1 LEVLSLKLRNFR
13 NFTELELVFEPEG
26 ALIHGN
32 NGIGK
37 TNLLEAISYFAF
49 GKSFRTSSDLDLIN
63 FSKAFFRIEGSFK
76 LKNTIHKFEAAVDK
90 TRKLIK
96 IDGNAIA
103 RISELYR
110 YLKVVY
116 FSPDDI
122 FMIGGSPKYRRN
134 FIDQA
139 ISQYSFKYIEFLRT
153 YNRILKQRNALLKTK
168 FESSEK
174 RTWDEQF
181 ARNGAELIKLRLKYL
196 EQFIPKLTKCYDNI
210 NENSEILGIEY
221 KYSFPVT
228 GTDIADDIL
237 RHLNETE
244 EQEIKQER
252 TLCGPHLDDIDFLI
266 DQHAARKFGS
276 QGQKRSLAIAVR
288 LVQAQLILEEGSE
301 APIFMFDDVLADL
314 DKKRAKKIMG
324 MLKKSHQ
331 VFIATPNTEIY
342 APFNLPE
349 IEMEKLSETE

>member
-153 YNRILKQRNALLKTK
+153 YNRILKQRNALLKTT

-181 ARNGAELIKLRLKYL
+181 VRNGAELIKLRLKYL
-196 EQFIPKLTKCYDNI
+196 EQFIPRLTECYDNI
-210 NENSEILGIEY
+210 NENSETLGIEY

>member
-1 LEVLSLKLRNFR
+1 MEVLSLKLRNFR

-26 ALIHGN
+26 ALIHGK

-37 TNLLEAISYFAF
+37 TNLLEAVSYFAF

-63 FSKAFFRIEGSFK
+63 FSKVFFRIEGSFK
-76 LKNTIHKFEAAVDK
+76 LQNTIHKFEAAVDK

-174 RTWDEQF
+174 RIWDEQF
-181 ARNGAELIKLRLKYL
+181 AHNGAELIKLRLKYL
-196 EQFIPKLTKCYDNI
+196 EKFIPILTEYYDNI
-210 NENSEILGIEY
+210 NENSETLGIEY
-221 KYSFPVT
+221 KYSFPVS

-324 MLKKSHQ
+324 MLKKKHQ
-331 VFIATPNTEIY
+331 VFVATPNTEIY
-342 APFNLPE
+342 EPFNLPE
-349 IEMEKLSETE
+349 IEMEKLSEVE

>member
-1 LEVLSLKLRNFR
+1 MEVLSLKLRNFR
-13 NFTELELVFEPEG
+13 NFTELELVFKPEG
-26 ALIHGN
+26 ALIHGK

-37 TNLLEAISYFAF
+37 TNLLEAVSYFAF
-49 GKSFRTSSDLDLIN
+49 GKSFRTSTDLDLIN
-63 FSKAFFRIEGSFK
+63 FSKAFFHIEGSFK

-153 YNRILKQRNALLKTK
+153 YNRILKQRNALLKTT

-196 EQFIPKLTKCYDNI
+196 EQFIPRLTKCYDNI
-210 NENSEILGIEY
+210 NENSETLGIEY

-324 MLKKSHQ
+324 MLKKNHQ

-349 IEMEKLSETE
+349 IEMEKLSEAE

>member
-1 LEVLSLKLRNFR
+1 MEVLSLKLQNYR
-13 NFTELELVFEPEG
+13 NFTELKLLFKPEG

-32 NGIGK
+32 NGTGK
-37 TNLLEAISYFAF
+37 TNLLESVSYFAF

-63 FSKAFFRIEGSFK
+63 FSKVFFRIEGSFK
-76 LKNTIHKFEAAVDK
+76 IKNTIHKFEAAVDK

-96 IDGNAIA
+96 IDGNTIA

-122 FMIGGSPKYRRN
+122 YMIGGSPKYRRN

-139 ISQYSFKYIEFLRT
+139 ISQCSFEYIEFLRN
-153 YNRILKQRNALLKTK
+153 YNRILKQRNALLKTE
-168 FESSEK
+168 FDRSEK
-174 RTWDEQF
+174 RSWDEQF
-181 ARNGAELIKLRLKYL
+181 ARIGAELINLRLKYL
-196 EQFIPKLTKCYDNI
+196 EEFIPKLTEYYDNI
-210 NENSEILGIEY
+210 NGNQEILGINY
-221 KYSFPVT
+221 NYSFPVT
-228 GTDIADDIL
+228 GTDITDDIIQ
-237 RHLNETE
+237 HLNEIE

-266 DQHAARKFGS
+266 DKHDARKFGS
-276 QGQKRSLAIAVR
+276 NGQKRSLAIAAR
-288 LVQAQLILEEGSE
+288 LVQAQLILEEDSE

-324 MLKKSHQ
+324 MLKKKHQ

-342 APFNLPE
+342 KPFNLPE
-349 IEMEKLSETE
+349 IEMEKIGEIK

>member
-1 LEVLSLKLRNFR
+1 MEVLSLKLINFR
-13 NFTELELVFEPEG
+13 NFTEFELVFEPEG
-26 ALIHGN
+26 ALIYGK

-37 TNLLEAISYFAF
+37 TNLLEAVSYFAF

-63 FSKAFFRIEGSFK
+63 FSKVFFRIEGSFK
-76 LKNTIHKFEAAVDK
+76 LQNTIHRFEAAVDK

-196 EQFIPKLTKCYDNI
+196 EKFIPILTEYYDNI
-210 NENSEILGIEY
+210 NENSETLGIEY
-221 KYSFPVT
+221 KYSFPVS

-244 EQEIKQER
+244 DQEIKQER

-314 DKKRAKKIMG
+314 DKERAKKIMG
-324 MLKKSHQ
+324 MLKKKHQ
-331 VFIATPNTEIY
+331 VFIATPNTQIY
-342 APFNLPE
+342 EPFNLPE
-349 IEMEKLSETE
+349 IEMEKLQ

>member
-1 LEVLSLKLRNFR
+1 MEILSLKLRNYR
-13 NFTELELVFEPEG
+13 NFIELELVFKPEG
-26 ALIHGN
+26 ALIHGK

-37 TNLLEAISYFAF
+37 TNILEAVSYFAF

-63 FSKAFFRIEGSFK
+63 FSKVFFRIEGSFK
-76 LKNTIHKFEAAVDK
+76 LKNTIYKFEAAVDK

-116 FSPDDI
+116 FSPEDI

-139 ISQYSFKYIEFLRT
+139 ISQCSFEYIEFLRT
-153 YNRILKQRNALLKTK
+153 YNRILKQRNALLKNE
-168 FESSEK
+168 FDSSEK

-181 ARNGAELIKLRLKYL
+181 ACNGAELIKLRLNYL
-196 EQFIPKLTKCYDNI
+196 EQFIPKLTEYYDNI
-210 NENSEILGIEY
+210 NGKSEILGIKY
-221 KYSFPVT
+221 NYSFPVT

-237 RHLNETE
+237 RHLNEIE
-244 EQEIKQER
+244 DQEMKQER

-288 LVQAQLILEEGSE
+288 LTQAQLISEEGSE
-301 APIFMFDDVLADL
+301 TPILMFDDVLADL

-324 MLKKSHQ
+324 MLKNTHQ
-331 VFIATPNTEIY
+331 VFIATPNIEIY
-342 APFNLPE
+342 KPFQLPE
-349 IEMEKLSETE
+349 IEMEKIGEIK

>member
-1 LEVLSLKLRNFR
+1 MEVLSLKLRNFR

-37 TNLLEAISYFAF
+37 TNLLEAVSYFAF
-49 GKSFRTSSDLDLIN
+49 GKSFRTSTDLDLIK

-139 ISQYSFKYIEFLRT
+139 ISQYSFKYIKFLRT
-153 YNRILKQRNALLKTK
+153 YNRILKQRNALLKTT

-196 EQFIPKLTKCYDNI
+196 EQFIPRLTVCYDNI
-210 NENSEILGIEY
+210 NENSETLGIEY

-349 IEMEKLSETE
+349 IEMEKLSEAE

>member
-1 LEVLSLKLRNFR
+1 LEVLSLKLINFR

-26 ALIHGN
+26 ALIYGI

-37 TNLLEAISYFAF
+37 TNLLEAVSYFAF

-63 FSKAFFRIEGSFK
+63 FPKAFFRIEGSFK
-76 LKNTIHKFEAAVDK
+76 LKNTMHKFEAAVDK

-139 ISQYSFKYIEFLRT
+139 ILQYSFKYIEFLRT
-153 YNRILKQRNALLKTK
+153 YNRILKQRNALLKAE

-181 ARNGAELIKLRLKYL
+181 ARNGAKLIKLRLKYL
-196 EQFIPKLTKCYDNI
+196 EQFIPKLTEYYGNI
-210 NENSEILGIEY
+210 HGNTETLGIEY

-266 DQHAARKFGS
+266 NQHAVRKFGS

-314 DKKRAKKIMG
+314 DKERAKKIMG
-324 MLKKSHQ
+324 MLKKKHQ
-331 VFIATPNTEIY
+331 VFIATPNTQIY
-342 APFNLPE
+342 EPFNLPE
-349 IEMEKLSETE
+349 IEMEKLQ